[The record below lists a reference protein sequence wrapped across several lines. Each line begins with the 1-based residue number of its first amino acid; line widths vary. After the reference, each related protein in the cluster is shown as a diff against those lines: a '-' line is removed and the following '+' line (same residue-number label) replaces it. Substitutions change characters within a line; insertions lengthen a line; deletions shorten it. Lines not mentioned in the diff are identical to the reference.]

1 MASINKRACSQ
12 FPALSLAQR
21 RASRYWVRH
30 QGEQKSQIMLVS
42 LRITWQVQS
51 SSFGYDRSKQT
62 GAWDSS
68 DSALKLY
75 LNVFGS
81 M

>member
-1 MASINKRACSQ
+1 
-12 FPALSLAQR
+12 
-21 RASRYWVRH
+21 
-30 QGEQKSQIMLVS
+30 MLVS
-42 LRITWQVQS
+42 LRITWQVQR

-62 GAWDSS
+62 RARDSS
-68 DSALKLY
+68 DSALNLY

>member
-1 MASINKRACSQ
+1 
-12 FPALSLAQR
+12 
-21 RASRYWVRH
+21 
-30 QGEQKSQIMLVS
+30 MLVS
-42 LRITWQVQS
+42 LRITWQVQR

-68 DSALKLY
+68 DSALNLY
-75 LNVFGS
+75 LNVSGS